1 MFNPLKYR
9 YRATFVGEEE
19 SDVFLQVTS
28 DGRHQM
34 LRFPKNLL
42 PPDLDPKEG
51 LLIGVHPESQKNKED
66 LEILKSL
73 LQELI
78 GQ

>member
-9 YRATFVGEEE
+9 YRATFIGEEGE
-19 SDVFLQVTS
+19 DVFLQVTRS
-28 DGRHQM
+28 GNSQI

-42 PPDLDPKEG
+42 PPDLDMNKG
-51 LLIGVHPESQKNKED
+51 LQISLNPDPQSED
-66 LEILKSL
+66 TDIETLKSL

-78 GQ
+78 G

>member
-19 SDVFLQVTS
+19 SDVFLQVNN
-28 DGRHQM
+28 GGQHQM

-42 PPDLDPKEG
+42 PAGLDPKAG
-51 LLIGVHPESQKNKED
+51 LQIAVHPEEQQDSTDIETLKE
-66 LEILKSL
+66 L
-73 LQELI
+73 LQALI
-78 GQ
+78 G